1 MPTTIDTATLEQ
13 VAKLTQQAGVF
24 EAVTLNN
31 NTLSC
36 TAKGEEV
43 DATYYIEED
52 AGTLYVGLRTPDRW
66 LSESIEADLMHTGD
80 KMHEL
85 LEDELYE
92 LGIKD
97 TLTFQHYRDEDK
109 QYTFRS
115 SLTEFLNTHGH
126 TPQILFKPL
135 LAYQAMFKQL
145 GDMDPSED

>member
-1 MPTTIDTATLEQ
+1 MIDTDI
-13 VAKLTQQAGVF
+13 LTKVSELADDSGVF

-36 TAKGEEV
+36 TAKGDEV

-115 SLTEFLNTHGH
+115 SLTEFLKTHGH
-126 TPQILFKPL
+126 TPETLLKPL
-135 LAYQAMFKQL
+135 MAYQAMFLQL
-145 GDMDPSED
+145 GDMDADEE

>member
-13 VAKLTQQAGVF
+13 VAQKADDSGVF
-24 EAVTLNN
+24 EAVTLKN

-52 AGTLYVGLRTPDRW
+52 DGTLYVGLRTPDRW

-126 TPQILFKPL
+126 TPETLLKPL
-135 LAYQAMFKQL
+135 LAYQAMFLQL
-145 GDMDPSED
+145 GDMDADEE